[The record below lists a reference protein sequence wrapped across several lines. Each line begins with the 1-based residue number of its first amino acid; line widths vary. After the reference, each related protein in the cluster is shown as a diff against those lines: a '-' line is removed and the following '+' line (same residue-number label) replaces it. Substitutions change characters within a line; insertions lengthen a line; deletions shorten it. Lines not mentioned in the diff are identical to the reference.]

1 VTAAPPTVHFSD
13 GIAAQPRAL
22 AASRAAVTAGLTGL
36 PAPAPGDLVAL
47 VGIGASEHAARTAAQ
62 EWRTAGLRAV
72 AVSAAE
78 ACAGSPLAAD
88 VTVAISESGRSTE
101 TLEAVRRAAGGTTIA
116 VVNAPGSPLAR
127 ACSAVLDIGSGP
139 DSPVYTTGY
148 TATLQG
154 LGLLGE
160 HWTGSGSDWA
170 GLPALVSAVLD
181 ESAGAAG
188 ALAPLLDGARVVDV
202 VGSATAAATVG
213 EGALLLRES
222 SRLLTAA
229 HETRNYLHGPM
240 EPLDPRTAVL
250 VIGDGRELRLAQ
262 ATADL
267 GCPTVL
273 LTSRPEPVSRGTL
286 TVLRQPSAATP
297 LARAVLDILPVQ
309 QLAWAVA
316 RRRGLAV
323 DGFRYRQ
330 DDTKSDDAG

>member
-1 VTAAPPTVHFSD
+1 MHFSE

-22 AASRAAVTAGLTGL
+22 AAGLAAVTAGLGKL
-36 PAPAPGDLVAL
+36 PKPAAGDVIAL

-62 EWRTAGLRAV
+62 QWRAAGLRAT

-78 ACAGSPLAAD
+78 VCAGSPLAAD
-88 VTVAISESGRSTE
+88 LTVAISESGRSTE
-101 TLEAVRRAAGGTTIA
+101 TLEAVSRASGPTIA
-116 VVNAPGSPLAR
+116 VVNAPSSPLVR
-127 ACSAVLDIGSGP
+127 ACTDVLDLGSGP

-160 HWTGSGSDWA
+160 HWTGTASDWA
-170 GLPALVSAVLD
+170 GLPGLVSAVLD
-181 ESAGAAG
+181 EVAGTAE
-188 ALAPLLDGARVVDV
+188 ALAGTLDAARVVDV
-202 VGSATAAATVG
+202 VGSAPAAATVG

-222 SRLLTAA
+222 ARLLTAA
-229 HETRNYLHGPM
+229 HETRGYLHGPM

-250 VIGDGRELRLAQ
+250 VVGDGRELRLAA

-267 GCPTVL
+267 GCPTIL
-273 LTSRPEPVSRGTL
+273 LTTSPEPASRGAL
-286 TVLRQPSAATP
+286 TVVRLPRAASP
-297 LARAVLDILPVQ
+297 LAQAVLDILPVQ
-309 QLAWAVA
+309 RLAWAVA

-330 DDTKSDDAG
+330 DDTKTSDAGTDGDAG